1 MVEPIG
7 WCCLG
12 VAAILSLMH
21 GDNKETQKAEMQK
34 MQREDPA
41 TLQIIINAGNAQQ
54 RLTTIVAK
62 IPHSLTQ
69 DDAFVKRK
77 DWEHGSHAS
86 TGRPDCF
93 YHAGRQCDYHQLCDA
108 VLHARLHGKGHIG
121 SSAAKELHDAIEGM
135 LRDAARLGFH

>member
-1 MVEPIG
+1 MLCIG
-7 WCCLG
+7 G
-12 VAAILSLMH
+12 MAIWALLH
-21 GDNKETQKAEMQK
+21 GDNKEHQKAEMQK

-41 TLQIIINAGNAQQ
+41 TLQIIISAGNAQE
-54 RLTTIVAK
+54 RLKQIVAK

-69 DDAFVKRK
+69 ADAVVKRN
-77 DWEHGSHAS
+77 WEHGSHAG

-93 YHAGRQCDYHQLCDA
+93 FNASKTCDYHQLCEN

-121 SSAAKELHDAIEGM
+121 SSAAKELKDAIDGM